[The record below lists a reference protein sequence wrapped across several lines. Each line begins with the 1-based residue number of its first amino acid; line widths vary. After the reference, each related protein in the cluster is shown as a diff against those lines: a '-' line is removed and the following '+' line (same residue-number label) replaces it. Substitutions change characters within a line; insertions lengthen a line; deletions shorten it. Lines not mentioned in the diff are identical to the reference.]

1 MKIPD
6 QVFETRC
13 RYCFHGRPEAGNQDI
28 PEAWLYQQCHRKDLS
43 CNIMGISKPER
54 SVKGECESFYPNVIF
69 GICAYCAFN
78 SQFIEP
84 TYCKLDERPN
94 YRHVYLGVTYGAE
107 RRAYDVHALCTCDK
121 YRPDPYWVDHMRRD
135 AAQGKAPQNFD
146 PDTMEPIGE
155 TDRNTAAEQWVRLS
169 EEARKKRE
177 AEEKAREDEK
187 ARESEV
193 QLTFIDEDFED
204 VQTI

>member
-28 PEAWLYQQCHRKDLS
+28 PESWLFQVYHHKDLP

-78 SQFIEP
+78 SQFIEQ
-84 TYCKLDERPN
+84 TYCKLEERPN
-94 YRHVYLGVTYGAE
+94 YRPVYLGVTYGAE

-121 YRPDPYWVDHMRRD
+121 YRPDPFWIDHMRRD
-135 AAQGKAPQNFD
+135 AAQGRAPQNFN
-146 PDTMEPIGE
+146 PETMEPIGRIE
-155 TDRNTAAEQWVRLS
+155 ESKVAAEYWAMLTREARAE
-169 EEARKKRE
+169 EEAARR
-177 AEEKAREDEK
+177 AREEKNGQQIEFTLD
-187 ARESEV
+187 
-193 QLTFIDEDFED
+193 DFEED
-204 VQTI
+204 

>member
-28 PEAWLYQQCHRKDLS
+28 PESWLYQQCHRKDLP
-43 CNIMGISKPER
+43 CNIMGISRPARTIE
-54 SVKGECESFYPNVIF
+54 GECESFYPNVIF

-94 YRHVYLGVTYGAE
+94 YRPVYLGVTYGAE
-107 RRAYDVHALCTCDK
+107 RRAYDVHSLCTCDK
-121 YRPDPYWVDHMRRD
+121 YRPDSYWIDHMRRD
-135 AAQGKAPQNFD
+135 AAQGRAPQNFD
-146 PDTMEPIGE
+146 PETMEPIGRIE
-155 TDRNTAAEQWVRLS
+155 ESKVAAEYWATLTRKARAE
-169 EEARKKRE
+169 EEAARR
-177 AEEKAREDEK
+177 AREEKNGQQIEFSLD
-187 ARESEV
+187 
-193 QLTFIDEDFED
+193 DFEEE
-204 VQTI
+204 